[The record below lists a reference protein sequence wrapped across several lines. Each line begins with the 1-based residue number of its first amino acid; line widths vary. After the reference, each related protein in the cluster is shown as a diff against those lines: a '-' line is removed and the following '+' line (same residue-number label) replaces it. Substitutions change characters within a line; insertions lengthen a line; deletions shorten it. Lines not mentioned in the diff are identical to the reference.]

1 MTLVETIKSN
11 AGYARAIGIVLV
23 IAGFLALLSPLAA
36 GLSITLVIG
45 VLLLFGG
52 ASQLLLVFR
61 AGSFGEGL
69 MMALLG
75 VLWIVAGGYTLSQ
88 PVTALAALTLFLA
101 AYFLASGIVEIIGA
115 FRARPDEGWGWIL
128 FSGIISALLG
138 LMIWRQFPLSGV
150 WAVGILIGIRIFM
163 TGSAL
168 IAVGSAAKRA
178 AASAEPQAESGGTTE
193 S

>member
-11 AGYARAIGIVLV
+11 AGYARALGIVLL

-36 GLSITLVIG
+36 GLSITMIVG

-52 ASQLLLVFR
+52 ASQLLLVFK

-88 PVTALAALTLFLA
+88 PVTALGAMTLFLA
-101 AYFLASGIVEIIGA
+101 AYFVASGIVEIIGA
-115 FRARPDEGWGWIL
+115 FRARPDGGWGWIL
-128 FSGIISALLG
+128 FSGIISVVLG

-150 WAVGILIGIRIFM
+150 WAVGILVGVRIFM

-178 AASAEPQAESGGTTE
+178 AASAEPQAESEGTTE